1 MSWIALTLVSASIL
15 GMIGVLD
22 KAFLYHYARS
32 LRTLPLLIAIS
43 HVPIGIAFIA
53 ISPLEELTVAA
64 ASWSLAAGVLGG
76 LSAVVFFKVMVKRE
90 VTRTIPVVQT
100 YPIFVAPLAVLFLDE
115 SLRAFHWF
123 AILVT
128 VAGAVMMS
136 MRQDAGGRGF
146 VLDRSFYELL
156 GASLLLAGM
165 NLAAKQAV
173 ETLPVLLVHGLRS
186 FGLAAVLMA
195 FGARREPL
203 DEVRRMIAERSP
215 ALGLFGLNEFV
226 IVNTGMILNLWATSL
241 GPISLVSALTGSSS
255 LFLLVYSTLLGLR
268 FRGLLGEQVGRRAV
282 IVKASAT
289 TLIVAGVMVISLG

>member
-76 LSAVVFFKVMVKRE
+76 LSAVVFFKVMAKRE

-115 SLRAFHWF
+115 SLRVFHWF

-136 MRQDAGGRGF
+136 MRQNTGGRGL
-146 VLDRSFYELL
+146 VIDRSFYELL

-186 FGLAAVLMA
+186 LGVAAVLMA
-195 FGARREPL
+195 FGARHEPL
-203 DEVRRMIAERSP
+203 NEVRRMIAERSP

>member
-115 SLRAFHWF
+115 SLRTFHWF

-268 FRGLLGEQVGRRAV
+268 FRGMLGEQVGRRAV